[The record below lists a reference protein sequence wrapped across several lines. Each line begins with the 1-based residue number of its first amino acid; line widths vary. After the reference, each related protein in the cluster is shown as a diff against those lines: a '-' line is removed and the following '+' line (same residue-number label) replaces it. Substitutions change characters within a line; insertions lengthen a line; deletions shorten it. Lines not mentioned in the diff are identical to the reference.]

1 MSRQR
6 ELGTTVNDISIAGFP
21 HIYIQGPGA
30 LERLPGCIQD
40 IAPGGRVAIVA
51 DPIVVARFGEI
62 AGRLREA
69 GCQAIVLPFGGECT
83 RAEIGRLAGL
93 AGSSAPDVVVGAGGG
108 KALDTAKGV
117 ALELGCA
124 IIIAPTIA
132 SSDAPT
138 SRLIAIY
145 DEHHRIAETPS
156 LKRNPHAV
164 IVDTTILAA
173 APRRFLAA
181 GIGDALT
188 KKYEVAST
196 IRSGRLNYFG
206 GRPPALAGVLA
217 DRCYEVIRAD
227 AIEALAV
234 AGTGTPNAAF
244 ERVVEAC
251 ILYSGLSFESGG
263 LSIAHAILRG
273 LGPFPETD
281 RYLHGEVVTYGT
293 LLQLASMGNDDAEIL
308 DLIPFC
314 RAVGLPTRLAEL
326 GVKEVDDGKL
336 ALMAEPISRVPY
348 VIHNDPPISMEMIV
362 AGAKR
367 LERLA
372 AL

>member
-1 MSRQR
+1 M
-6 ELGTTVNDISIAGFP
+6 NDVSIAGFP
-21 HIYIQGPGA
+21 HIYLQGPGA
-30 LERLPGCIQD
+30 LDRLPGCIQD

-51 DPIVVARFGEI
+51 DPIVAARFEAI
-62 AGRLREA
+62 AQRLREA
-69 GCQAIVLPFGGECT
+69 GCEAAVLPFGGECT

-93 AGSSAPDVVVGAGGG
+93 AGRPAPDVLVGAGGG

-117 ALELGCA
+117 ALELGSMM
-124 IIIAPTIA
+124 IIAPTIA

-164 IVDTTILAA
+164 VVDTTILAA

-188 KKYEVAST
+188 KKFEVAST

-217 DRCYEVIRAD
+217 DRCYDVIRAD
-227 AIEALAV
+227 AMDALAV

-273 LGPFPETD
+273 LAPFPETD
-281 RYLHGEVVTYGT
+281 RYLHGEVVAYGT

-308 DLIPFC
+308 DLITFS

-326 GVKEVDDGKL
+326 GVTVVDDDKL
-336 ALMAEPISRVPY
+336 ARMAEPVAKVPY
-348 VIHNDPPISMEMIV
+348 VVRNVPPVSMEMIV

-372 AL
+372 ER

>member
-1 MSRQR
+1 MNRQQ
-6 ELGTTVNDISIAGFP
+6 GSGSTVNDVSIAGFP
-21 HIYIQGPGA
+21 HIYLQGPGA

-51 DPIVVARFGEI
+51 DPIVAARFKAI
-62 AGRLREA
+62 AGRLRDA
-69 GCQAIVLPFGGECT
+69 GCEASVLPFGGECT

-93 AGSSAPDVVVGAGGG
+93 AGGPAPDVVVGAGGG

-117 ALELGCA
+117 ALELDSMMM
-124 IIIAPTIA
+124 IAPTIA

-188 KKYEVAST
+188 KKFEVAST

-227 AIEALAV
+227 AIDALAV

-293 LLQLASMGNDDAEIL
+293 LLQLATMGHGDDEIL
-308 DLIPFC
+308 DVIGFC
-314 RAVGLPTRLAEL
+314 REVGLPVRLADF
-326 GVKEVDDGKL
+326 GVEIVDDDKL
-336 ALMAEPISRVPY
+336 ARMAEPIAKVPY
-348 VIHNDPPISMEMIV
+348 VVRNDPPVSMEMIV

-372 AL
+372 AR

>member
-1 MSRQR
+1 M
-6 ELGTTVNDISIAGFP
+6 NDVSIAGFP
-21 HIYIQGPGA
+21 HIYLQGPGA

-51 DPIVVARFGEI
+51 DPIVVARFEEI
-62 AGRLREA
+62 AGRLRDA
-69 GCQAIVLPFGGECT
+69 GCDTTLLPFGGECT
-83 RAEIGRLAGL
+83 RGEIGRLVGL
-93 AGSSAPDVVVGAGGG
+93 AGKPAPDVLVGAGGG

-117 ALELGCA
+117 ALELGCMMM
-124 IIIAPTIA
+124 IAPTIA

-164 IVDTTILAA
+164 IVDTNVLAA

-188 KKYEVAST
+188 KKFEVAST

-227 AIEALAV
+227 ATEALAV
-234 AGTGTPNAAF
+234 AGSGTPNAAF

-281 RYLHGEVVTYGT
+281 RHLHGEVVTYGT
-293 LLQLASMGNDDAEIL
+293 LLQLATMGHSDEEIL
-308 DLIPFC
+308 DVIGFC

-336 ALMAEPISRVPY
+336 AQMAEPISRVPY
-348 VIHNDPPISMEMIV
+348 VVRNDPPISMEMIV

-372 AL
+372 AP